1 MQTVEDERKLTK
13 EPIPDNFATLA
24 EAAEFWDS
32 HDFADYWDET
42 QEVEFEVRIPRRRR
56 VSLAAHIEDRVA
68 EEARQ
73 EGVSIETLVNLW
85 LAERLRIAV

>member
-1 MQTVEDERKLTK
+1 MQTVEDGRKLTK

-42 QEVEFEVRIPRRRR
+42 QEVEFEVHIPAKHKT
-56 VSLAAHIEDRVA
+56 SLATAIKKE
-68 EEARQ
+68 
-73 EGVSIETLVNLW
+73 
-85 LAERLRIAV
+85 

>member
-1 MQTVEDERKLTK
+1 MDENNRIKD
-13 EPIPDNFATLA
+13 PIPDNFATLD

-32 HDFADYWDET
+32 HDFADYLDET

-56 VSLAAHIEDRVA
+56 VSLATYIGERVA